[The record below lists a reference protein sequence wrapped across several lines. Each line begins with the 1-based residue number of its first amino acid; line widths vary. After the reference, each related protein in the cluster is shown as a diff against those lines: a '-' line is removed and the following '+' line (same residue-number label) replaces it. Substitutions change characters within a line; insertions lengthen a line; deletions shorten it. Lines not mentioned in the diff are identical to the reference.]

1 MHALAWWRLVRLVR
15 LGRDPKV
22 GWEWCLHSLNDWA
35 NVGEYYQELG
45 GVYGVQARGWES
57 RHLLDVW
64 VKVGECHPAL
74 AGEYDVQVRGGEY
87 LCVLVGVYDVQ
98 VRVREHLHVLV
109 CHPGEGGGNPPSMPQ
124 S

>member
-1 MHALAWWRLVRLVR
+1 M
-15 LGRDPKV
+15 
-22 GWEWCLHSLNDWA
+22 
-35 NVGEYYQELG
+35 
-45 GVYGVQARGWES
+45 
-57 RHLLDVW
+57 LDVW